1 MPRAPRCPS
10 LSPCSGDGQLPAL
23 PCPVTANEAPAQ
35 VLHAETSI
43 SLIHQHAAWHLTC
56 MCPVTCPAR
65 RKIDPGLFSS
75 LTTSGCPSSR
85 WVSTLCIKQDGP
97 THTQMSGNVKHA
109 GRNLHPPGQARGTE
123 TREKILTP
131 SPKTTEILHIIINSS
146 TGELHNALIITP
158 AFHKTRHYVIK
169 TREGESL
176 AGGRETWCHTCS
188 HNRGRP
194 SKPELHVSATSRPA
208 SLL

>member
-23 PCPVTANEAPAQ
+23 PCPATANEAPAQ

-43 SLIHQHAAWHLTC
+43 SLPTRLLSSYPSTPLTAAWHLTC
-56 MCPVTCPAR
+56 ICPVTCPVR

-75 LTTSGCPSSR
+75 FTTKGCQSSR

-97 THTQMSGNVKHA
+97 THTQMSRNIKHA
-109 GRNLHPPGQARGTE
+109 GSNPHSPEQAHCTE

-131 SPKTTEILHIIINSS
+131 SPKTTEILHIVINSS

-169 TREGESL
+169 TRD
-176 AGGRETWCHTCS
+176 
-188 HNRGRP
+188 
-194 SKPELHVSATSRPA
+194 K
-208 SLL
+208 